1 MLLIA
6 YIRGMNLDLTDEQ
19 TEALTLELSQIVQN
33 DRYPLSPRIVA
44 LKEILGMLRPEPER
58 EPLPPRRHYEPPS
71 RGTLSRRG
79 WRPIRD
85 EIPHERFAQ
94 ASDLTRPDPTR
105 SCEYNSTETAS
116 HQGGAGIAET

>member
-44 LKEILGMLRPEPER
+44 LKEILGQVRPEPER

-71 RGTLSRRG
+71 KGRYWRR
-79 WRPIRD
+79 
-85 EIPHERFAQ
+85 
-94 ASDLTRPDPTR
+94 
-105 SCEYNSTETAS
+105 N
-116 HQGGAGIAET
+116 